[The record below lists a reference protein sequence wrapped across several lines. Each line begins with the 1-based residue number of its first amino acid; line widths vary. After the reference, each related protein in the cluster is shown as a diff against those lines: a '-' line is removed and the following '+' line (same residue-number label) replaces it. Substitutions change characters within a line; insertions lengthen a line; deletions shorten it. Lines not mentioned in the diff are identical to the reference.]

1 MKKMSNVPD
10 EVCKITCKHMC
21 QEVIQQIVQGNVL
34 FLAFNTTNGTY
45 LAVNIAQ
52 ADLSIYNFHNPPVK

>member
-1 MKKMSNVPD
+1 
-10 EVCKITCKHMC
+10 MC